1 MGHVLV
7 VVRDIN
13 ESPAS
18 DYVAA
23 LKAGGYSVR
32 FIPVGTD
39 PVPSMQRE
47 PPSVACFQ
55 FDYPDAQGLSDLRRA
70 RQQLPA
76 VPLLMITQAHSE
88 SLAVWAFRTRVW
100 DYFTMPVDTVRLLS
114 VVEALQN
121 QGSVDTKTRQAL
133 ESTNAIPPDAR
144 QRYTGNP
151 EEKSI
156 IERALTHVDANL
168 HNKIVQSEVAE
179 LFGLSPFQFS
189 RLFRRMTKMTFQEYL
204 LSRRIE
210 EAKRLLVNS
219 RTSVTDVCFTVG
231 FRDLSYFTRIFQR
244 YVGMPPS
251 RYRQVIREN
260 TPVVAPTTV
269 VSPETEAELRP
280 Q

>member
-1 MGHVLV
+1 MRWGC
-7 VVRDIN
+7 R
-13 ESPAS
+13 
-18 DYVAA
+18 
-23 LKAGGYSVR
+23 
-32 FIPVGTD
+32 T
-39 PVPSMQRE
+39 
-47 PPSVACFQ
+47 
-55 FDYPDAQGLSDLRRA
+55 

-76 VPLLMITQAHSE
+76 VPVLMITQAHSE

-100 DYFTMPVDTVRLLS
+100 DYFTLPVDTQRLLS
-114 VVEALQN
+114 VVETLEALQN
-121 QGSVDTKTRQAL
+121 QGSVDTKTRQTL

-168 HNKIVQSEVAE
+168 HNKIVQAEVAE
-179 LFGLSPFQFS
+179 IFGLSPFQFS

-210 EAKRLLVNS
+210 EARRLLVNS
-219 RTSVTDVCFTVG
+219 RTSITDVCFTVG

-251 RYRQVIREN
+251 RYRQAIREN
-260 TPVVAPTTV
+260 TSTVAPSTAEPL
-269 VSPETEAELRP
+269 STEAELHS